1 MNILPPGNE
10 QPNNLNRDHANAL
23 AAQRILESKP
33 FLVDIKQ
40 VGEILP
46 ELGKYDVLHAGPPLS
61 GWDEATDIL
70 KGSILGA
77 LVHTGVAAD
86 LQEAESLGRSGS
98 LNLLSANDHQ
108 VAATY
113 AGVITRRTP
122 VLVVENR
129 AAGTVALTAL
139 NEGRGKALR
148 YGSNDA
154 QTLERLRW
162 IEGGLA
168 RILGTAVR
176 ASGGIDLFAIL
187 RQALHMG
194 DEGHSRQ
201 KAASVLF
208 AGIIAPYLY
217 DAAHSPEEIM
227 LVMHTLTDNE
237 IFFLPLAMAAC
248 KATMEAAKD
257 ISNSTIVTCMCTN
270 GARFG
275 IKISGAGEEWFTAP
289 VPEVRGQYF
298 KGFKLTDATSVI
310 GDSEII
316 ETMGFGAF
324 AMAAAPALARYVGG
338 TFEEATKISEGMYAI
353 TTVEHPEFTLP
364 ALNFRG
370 VPLGIDAEL
379 VVRHCIE
386 PVFST
391 GIAHRNAGV
400 GQVGAGFGH
409 APLQCFATALK
420 YVDRKTNT

>member
-1 MNILPPGNE
+1 MNILPPSDG
-10 QPNNLNRDHANAL
+10 QPSNLNRDHANAL
-23 AAQRILESKP
+23 AVQRILESKP

-61 GWDEATDIL
+61 GWDEATDVL

-77 LVHTGVAAD
+77 LVHTGLVTDVQA
-86 LQEAESLGRSGS
+86 AESLGRSGS
-98 LNLLSANDHQ
+98 LNFLSANDHQ

-129 AAGTVALTAL
+129 VAGTVAMTAL

-154 QTLERLRW
+154 QTLERLGW
-162 IEGGLA
+162 IEGEFA

-187 RQALHMG
+187 KQALHMG

-201 KAASVLF
+201 KAASALF
-208 AGIIAPYLY
+208 ASTIAPHLY
-217 DAAHSPEEIM
+217 GGGHSPEEVM
-227 LVMHTLTDNE
+227 LAMRTLVENE

-257 ISNSTIVTCMCTN
+257 VSNSTVVTCMCTN
-270 GARFG
+270 GVRFG

-289 VPEVRGQYF
+289 VPEVKGQYF

-316 ETMGFGAF
+316 EAMGFGAF
-324 AMAAAPALARYVGG
+324 AMAAAPALARYIGG
-338 TFEEATKISEGMYAI
+338 TFEEATKMSEGMYAI
-353 TTVEHPEFTLP
+353 TTIEHPEFTLP

-370 VPLGIDAEL
+370 VPLGIDTEL
-379 VVRHCIE
+379 VVRHSIE

-400 GQVGAGFGH
+400 GQVGAGFGRV
-409 APLQCFATALK
+409 PLQCFAAGLK
-420 YVDRKTNT
+420 YVDEKTNT

>member
-1 MNILPPGNE
+1 MDVSPPNDE
-10 QPNNLNRDHANAL
+10 QPSNPNRDHANTL
-23 AAQRILESKP
+23 AVQRIIESKP

-46 ELGKYDVLHAGPPLS
+46 ELGKYDVLHAGPPLN
-61 GWDEATDIL
+61 GWDEATDVL

-86 LQEAESLGRSGS
+86 LQEAELLGRSGS
-98 LNLLSANDHQ
+98 LNFLSANDHQ

-113 AGVITRRTP
+113 AGVITQRTP

-129 AAGTVALTAL
+129 VAGTVALTAL
-139 NEGRGKALR
+139 NEGRGKVLR

-154 QTLERLRW
+154 QTLEHLGW
-162 IEGGLA
+162 IEGELA
-168 RILGTAVR
+168 RILGAAVR

-201 KAASVLF
+201 KAASALF
-208 AGIIAPYLY
+208 ANIVAPHLCGSS
-217 DAAHSPEEIM
+217 HSPEKSM
-227 LVMHTLTDNE
+227 LVIRTLVENE

-248 KATMEAAKD
+248 KAAMEAAKD

-270 GARFG
+270 GVRFG

-298 KGFKLTDATSVI
+298 KGFELTDATSVI

-316 ETMGFGAF
+316 EAMGLGAL
-324 AMAAAPALARYVGG
+324 AMAGAPALARYIGG
-338 TFEEATKISEGMYAI
+338 TFEEATKMSEDMYAI

-370 VPLGIDAEL
+370 VPLGIDTEL
-379 VVRHCIE
+379 VVKHSME

-391 GIAHRNAGV
+391 GIAHQNAGV
-400 GQVGAGFGH
+400 GQIGAGFGRV
-409 APLQCFATALK
+409 PLQCFAAALEC
-420 YVDRKTNT
+420 VDKKS

>member
-1 MNILPPGNE
+1 MNILPPSDE
-10 QPNNLNRDHANAL
+10 QPSNLNRDHANAL
-23 AAQRILESKP
+23 AVQRILESKP

-61 GWDEATDIL
+61 GWDEATDVL

-77 LVHTGVAAD
+77 LVHTGLVTDVQA
-86 LQEAESLGRSGS
+86 AESLGRSGS
-98 LNLLSANDHQ
+98 LNFLSANDHQ

-129 AAGTVALTAL
+129 VAGTVAMTAL

-154 QTLERLRW
+154 QTLERLGW
-162 IEGGLA
+162 IEGEFA

-187 RQALHMG
+187 KQALHMG

-201 KAASVLF
+201 KAASALF
-208 AGIIAPYLY
+208 ASTIAPHLY
-217 DAAHSPEEIM
+217 GGGHSPEEVM
-227 LVMHTLTDNE
+227 LAMRTLVENE

-257 ISNSTIVTCMCTN
+257 VSNSTVVTCMCTN
-270 GARFG
+270 GVRFG

-289 VPEVRGQYF
+289 VPEVKGQYF

-316 ETMGFGAF
+316 EAMGFGAF
-324 AMAAAPALARYVGG
+324 AMAAAPALARYIGG
-338 TFEEATKISEGMYAI
+338 TFEEATKMSEGMYAI
-353 TTVEHPEFTLP
+353 TTIEHPEFTLP

-370 VPLGIDAEL
+370 VPLGIDTEL
-379 VVRHCIE
+379 VVRHSIE

-400 GQVGAGFGH
+400 GQVGAGFGRV
-409 APLQCFATALK
+409 PLQCFAAGLK
-420 YVDRKTNT
+420 YVDEKTNT

>member
-1 MNILPPGNE
+1 MNILPPSDE
-10 QPNNLNRDHANAL
+10 QPSNLNRDHANAL
-23 AAQRILESKP
+23 AVQRILESKP

-61 GWDEATDIL
+61 GWDEATDVL

-77 LVHTGVAAD
+77 LVHTGLVTDVQA
-86 LQEAESLGRSGS
+86 AESLGRSGS
-98 LNLLSANDHQ
+98 LNFLSASDHQ

-113 AGVITRRTP
+113 AGAITRRTP

-129 AAGTVALTAL
+129 VAGTVAMTAL

-154 QTLERLRW
+154 QTLERLGW
-162 IEGGLA
+162 IEGEFA

-187 RQALHMG
+187 KQALHMG

-201 KAASVLF
+201 KAASALF
-208 AGIIAPYLY
+208 ASTIAPHLY
-217 DAAHSPEEIM
+217 GGGHSPEEVM
-227 LVMHTLTDNE
+227 LAMRTLVENE

-257 ISNSTIVTCMCTN
+257 VSNSTVVTCMCTN
-270 GARFG
+270 GVRFG

-289 VPEVRGQYF
+289 VPEVKGQYF

-316 ETMGFGAF
+316 EAMGFGAF
-324 AMAAAPALARYVGG
+324 AMAAAPALARYIGG
-338 TFEEATKISEGMYAI
+338 TFEEATKMSEGMYAI
-353 TTVEHPEFTLP
+353 TTIEHPEFTLP

-370 VPLGIDAEL
+370 VPLGIDTEL
-379 VVRHCIE
+379 VVRHSIE

-400 GQVGAGFGH
+400 GQIGAGFGRV
-409 APLQCFATALK
+409 PLQCFAAGLK
-420 YVDRKTNT
+420 YVDEKTNT

>member
-1 MNILPPGNE
+1 MNVPPPSDG
-10 QPNNLNRDHANAL
+10 QPSNPNRDHVNAL
-23 AAQRILESKP
+23 AAQRIIDSKP

-46 ELGKYDVLHAGPPLS
+46 ELGQYDVLHAGPPLS
-61 GWDEATDIL
+61 GWDEATDVL

-77 LVHTGVAAD
+77 LVHTGLVAD
-86 LQEAESLGRSGS
+86 LQEAELLSRSGS
-98 LNLLSANDHQ
+98 LNLLSASDHQ

-122 VLVVENR
+122 VFVVENR
-129 AAGTVALTAL
+129 VAGTVALTAL

-154 QTLERLRW
+154 QTLEHLGW
-162 IEGGLA
+162 IEGELA

-187 RQALHMG
+187 SQALHMG

-201 KAASVLF
+201 KAASALF
-208 AGIIAPYLY
+208 ASIIAPHLCGSG
-217 DAAHSPEEIM
+217 HSPEEIM
-227 LVMHTLTDNE
+227 LVMRTLAENE

-257 ISNSTIVTCMCTN
+257 VSNSTIVTCMCTN
-270 GARFG
+270 GVRFG

-316 ETMGFGAF
+316 ETMGLGAF

-338 TFEEATKISEGMYAI
+338 TFENATKISEGMYAI

-370 VPLGIDAEL
+370 VPLGIDTEL
-379 VVRHCIE
+379 VVRHSIE

-391 GIAHRNAGV
+391 GIAHRNAGA
-400 GQVGAGFGH
+400 GQIGAGFGRV
-409 APLQCFATALK
+409 PLQCFAAALE
-420 YVDRKTNT
+420 YVDKKN

>member
-1 MNILPPGNE
+1 MNILPPSDE
-10 QPNNLNRDHANAL
+10 QPSNLNRDHANAL
-23 AAQRILESKP
+23 AVQRILESKP

-61 GWDEATDIL
+61 GWDEATDVL

-77 LVHTGVAAD
+77 LVHTD
-86 LQEAESLGRSGS
+86 LVTDVQAAESLGRSGS
-98 LNLLSANDHQ
+98 LNFLSANDHQ

-129 AAGTVALTAL
+129 VAGTVAMTAL

-154 QTLERLRW
+154 QTLERLGW
-162 IEGGLA
+162 IEGEFA

-187 RQALHMG
+187 KQALHMG

-201 KAASVLF
+201 KAASALF
-208 AGIIAPYLY
+208 ASTIAPHLY
-217 DAAHSPEEIM
+217 GGGHSPEEVM
-227 LVMHTLTDNE
+227 LVMRTLVENE

-257 ISNSTIVTCMCTN
+257 VSNSTVVTCMCTN
-270 GARFG
+270 GVRFG

-289 VPEVRGQYF
+289 VPEVKGQYF

-316 ETMGFGAF
+316 EAMGFGAF

-338 TFEEATKISEGMYAI
+338 TFEEATKMSEGMYAI

-370 VPLGIDAEL
+370 VPLGIDTEL
-379 VVRHCIE
+379 VVRHSIE

-400 GQVGAGFGH
+400 GQIGAGFGRV
-409 APLQCFATALK
+409 PLQCFAAGLK
-420 YVDRKTNT
+420 YVDEKTNT